1 MRLVL
6 DTNVVVSGL
15 LWNGAP
21 ARLID
26 AAQADEVELF
36 TSRVLLAELIRILK
50 RAKFTKAIDAGGLT
64 REQLVLGYADL
75 AMLIEPAEIPPVV
88 ANDPDDDQVLA
99 CALAAKADLIVSGDR
114 DLLDLKQYQDIPVV
128 TPAEALRRI
137 EAA

>member
-128 TPAEALRRI
+128 TQAEALRRI